1 MRGRSRV
8 ILLLARL
15 FACIF
20 LGSAVFRF
28 VRGLVDDPNLN
39 EAQGFVGWSFAFLL
53 LVVSPPRP
61 EGSVRARAA
70 SPPVD
75 AERTREAGILTC
87 HRLWPRRRFPG
98 YGFGFERGEWATTLV
113 GAPLAALVYFVWVF
127 CFVFVLASSLLLYG
141 IGSGGGYYGDGGGG
155 GDGGG

>member
-28 VRGLVDDPNLN
+28 IRGLVDDPNLN

-53 LVVSPPRP
+53 LVVTPPALKVLFAP
-61 EGSVRARAA
+61 GPRALRSMLSGLAKRACF
-70 SPPVD
+70 
-75 AERTREAGILTC
+75 C
-87 HRLWPRRRFPG
+87 HRLWSRRRFPG
-98 YGFGFERGEWATTLV
+98 YGFGFERGEWATALV

-127 CFVFVLASSLLLYG
+127 CFIFVLASSLLLYG
-141 IGSGGGYYGDGGGG
+141 IGSGGGYYGGGGGG

>member
-53 LVVSPPRP
+53 LVLSPPALK
-61 EGSVRARAA
+61 VLFARG
-70 SPPVD
+70 P
-75 AERTREAGILTC
+75 
-87 HRLWPRRRFPG
+87 
-98 YGFGFERGEWATTLV
+98 
-113 GAPLAALVYFVWVF
+113 
-127 CFVFVLASSLLLYG
+127 
-141 IGSGGGYYGDGGGG
+141 
-155 GDGGG
+155 